1 MGDGVSR
8 SPGSGSSG
16 EIGSGSFGEIHRIV
30 EDDDFV
36 EKRMKIVNNDGN
48 VNSHNVAEATIACFL
63 KRHKLPGFI
72 QIEDITTTSPHDIA
86 IKMPFAPDGDLDA
99 WIHNTSFNDRM
110 SVLPRIYNQ
119 LSEALSQ
126 LHAHGIIH
134 GDIKPQNVLVTD
146 ATPATFTV
154 KVADFG
160 SGRFFRHQVI
170 VPMKDDADLRVSSTI
185 TYAAPEI
192 FAVFKGSRLDDRV
205 DAYSL
210 GALLH
215 YCIFKKTVIDERDLF
230 VAGLLGLDVFR
241 YLRTVHKKVNI
252 ADPIR
257 RKAPEGVP
265 EGVYDDM
272 VKLMRPNPRDRAT
285 ITSLYSS
292 RSPPPPPP
300 PLKRTFQRHVR
311 TYTLDAPDVM
321 HWGSQRERAIDG
333 FYVVAQRLQ
342 KLGSFAL
349 AVNIADRFV
358 YQTKR
363 PCTDDEMVD
372 IMRIACC
379 LVDVVPDVSDVFDVR
394 SILTVLNFEM
404 YSQTCDVILRELY
417 GKDIQYSLIKRV
429 LRLSKGSTT
438 DACNLYMLLLLDP

>member
-1 MGDGVSR
+1 MG
-8 SPGSGSSG
+8 SPGSG
-16 EIGSGSFGEIHRIV
+16 EIGSGSFGKIHRIV
-30 EDDDFV
+30 DDDDFV

-48 VNSHNVAEATIACFL
+48 VNSNNVTDATIACFL

-72 QIEDITTTSPHDIA
+72 QIEDITMTSPHDIA
-86 IKMPFAPDGDLDA
+86 IKMPFAPYGDLDA
-99 WIHNTSFNDRM
+99 WIRKTIFTERM

-126 LHAHGIIH
+126 LHAHGMIH
-134 GDIKPQNVLVTD
+134 GDIKPKNVLVTD
-146 ATPATFTV
+146 ARPATFTV

-170 VPMKDDADLRVSSTI
+170 VPHKDDAYLRVCSTI

-192 FAVFKGSRLDDRV
+192 FAVFEGSRLDDRV

-215 YCIFKKTVIDERDLF
+215 YCIFKKTVIDERDIIM
-230 VAGLLGLDVFR
+230 AGLLGIVR
-241 YLRTVHKKVNI
+241 YLRIVHKKGKI

-257 RKAPEGVP
+257 QKAPKGVP

-285 ITSLYSS
+285 ITSLYSP
-292 RSPPPPPP
+292 R
-300 PLKRTFQRHVR
+300 LKLQVPKSFERPARTF
-311 TYTLDAPDVM
+311 TLDAPDVM

-333 FYVVAQRLQ
+333 FYVIAQRLQ

-379 LVDVVPDVSDVFDVR
+379 LVDVVPDVSDVSDVR

-404 YSQTCDVILRELY
+404 YSQTCDVILREFY
-417 GKDIQYSLIKRV
+417 GIDIQYSLIKRV
-429 LRLSKGSTT
+429 LRVSNGSTT
-438 DACNLYMLLLLDP
+438 DACHLYMLQCNP